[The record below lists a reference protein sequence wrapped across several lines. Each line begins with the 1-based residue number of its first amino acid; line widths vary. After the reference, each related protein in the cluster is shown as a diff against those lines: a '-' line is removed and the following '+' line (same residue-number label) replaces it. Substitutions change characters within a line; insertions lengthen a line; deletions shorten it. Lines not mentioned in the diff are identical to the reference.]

1 MIEVNYS
8 NEAMLS
14 QKKDLVE
21 LFRPLLEN
29 KKVLFCD
36 VPMYGNVGDGLIY
49 LGTLELFKLLNVE
62 LLDCITAYEPSRID
76 ETNYPKDVV
85 VVLQGGGNFGDIYP
99 LHQNFR
105 KQVLSRFK
113 DHKIIHMPQ
122 SIHFENE
129 TNLIKDAIDFN
140 EHKDFSMFVR
150 DIPSFEQLDKARFAN
165 LSLCPDVATL
175 LTNVVV
181 KLPGGDGG
189 EKLYFLRKD
198 KEAVDDSGSI
208 TPGAVD
214 WVDIIAPSTKFT
226 FSIAKKVIKYNNR
239 LNIKGL
245 TYLITKY
252 YQSKLVKEALVYF
265 SRYNTVRTDRLHG
278 MIFSQVLGVKC
289 EALDNSYGKL
299 SRYIKA
305 WYN

>member
-1 MIEVNYS
+1 
-8 NEAMLS
+8 MLS
-14 QKKDLVE
+14 QKKDLIK

-62 LLDCITAYEPSRID
+62 VLDCITAYEPSRLN
-76 ETNYPKDVV
+76 ESNYPKDIV

-105 KQVLSRFK
+105 KEVLSKFK
-113 DHKIIHMPQ
+113 NHKIIHMPQ

-129 TNLIKDAIDFN
+129 ANLIKDASDFN

-150 DIPSFEQLDKARFAN
+150 DLPSFEQLNNAKFTN

-175 LTNVVV
+175 LTNIVV
-181 KLPGGDGG
+181 KLPGHNVD

-198 KEAVDDSGSI
+198 KEAVGDSDSI

-214 WVDIIAPSTKFT
+214 WIDIIAPNTQLT
-226 FSIAKKVIKYNNR
+226 FSIAKRIIKYNNR

-245 TYLITKY
+245 TYFITKY
-252 YQSKLVKEALVYF
+252 YQSKFVKESLVYF
-265 SRYNTVRTDRLHG
+265 SRYDTVRTDRLHG
-278 MIFSQVLGVKC
+278 MIFSQILGMKC

-299 SRYIKA
+299 TRYIKA
-305 WYN
+305 WYQ